1 MAERAPTYPTT
12 SELADRHRRPPGHKE
27 MLLLRRRKVSEAMGG
42 AGLLAAIG
50 PCAMTEAEAIIQ
62 AEAAR
67 LAAISSGE
75 IELEALYRMPFWK
88 PRTNKKDW
96 HGLETTDPELAYKI
110 MAERSGDTANI
121 AVEIGTDPRHLSRYA
136 DMTALAWKGGRNDDQ
151 SELTYALAT
160 HDTTLPIAVKNGLDG
175 DILKALGDVERIEAL
190 RQGMG
195 GRAILLFRGGLNATN
210 PGAWEEQYLRA
221 HELTGG
227 RLLVDWAHGGEQAH
241 DPNGQFGKSVEGQIA
256 CMEHTIDIAER
267 TGKAPA
273 GIFAEA
279 SSAKSPTDPVM
290 PFELAVEGAI
300 ALAKAKQQV
309 TIGV

>member
-12 SELADRHRRPPGHKE
+12 SELAERHRRPPGHRE
-27 MLLLRRRKVSEAMGG
+27 MLLQRRQKVSEAMGG
-42 AGLLAAIG
+42 TGLLAVIG

-62 AEAAR
+62 AEAAQ
-67 LAAISSGE
+67 LAAISGGE
-75 IELEALYRMPFWK
+75 TELEALYRMPFWK

-175 DILKALGDVERIEAL
+175 DILKALSNVERIEAL
-190 RQGMG
+190 RQGIG

-210 PGAWEEQYLRA
+210 PGAWEEQYLQA
-221 HELTGG
+221 HELTDG

-241 DPNGQFGKSVEGQIA
+241 DPHGQFGKSVEGQIA